1 MDDITDSLQA
11 LMSRGYKF
19 AQTRGA
25 AGEVVTVVGVRAH
38 HNVIDIVQL
47 YGERDT
53 SAVRI
58 PGDEPDILFPR
69 TVLWRASGIARDVIG
84 KLLALA
90 DPVADSAPV
99 GSEGCW
105 FPTRPGRSVWLA
117 SQTDYA

>member
-19 AQTRGA
+19 AQTRDS

-38 HNVIDIVQL
+38 HSVIDIVQL

-69 TVLWRASGIARDVIG
+69 KVLWRASGIARDVIG
-84 KLLALA
+84 KLLMLA
-90 DPVADSAPV
+90 DPIADSVQSSV
-99 GSEGCW
+99 GGCW

-117 SQTDYA
+117 SQTDCA